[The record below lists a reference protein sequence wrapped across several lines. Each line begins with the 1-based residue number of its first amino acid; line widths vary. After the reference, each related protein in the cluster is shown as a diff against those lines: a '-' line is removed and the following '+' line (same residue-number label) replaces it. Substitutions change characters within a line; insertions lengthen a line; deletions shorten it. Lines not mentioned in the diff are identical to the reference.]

1 MHTVRSRSR
10 GRQNAIVD
18 IVRPEIERYVEE
30 HTTPPT
36 ALLEELTAETQATM
50 GSPEMLTGVVQGRLL
65 ELLVH
70 TAGARR
76 VLEIGTYTGYSALAM
91 AAGLPPDGRIDTCE
105 IDPGRAELAR
115 RYIARSPY
123 ADRITV
129 HVGPALESVAAIE
142 GTFDVV
148 FIDADK
154 PNYLN
159 YIEAVLTRL
168 TDRGLIAVD
177 NTLWSGEVVEPQGET
192 ARVIAGLNDRLA
204 ADPRLVVVQ
213 LTVRDGLTLIRRG

>member
-1 MHTVRSRSR
+1 VHTVRSRAA

-30 HTTPPT
+30 HTTPPPT
-36 ALLEELTAETQATM
+36 LLEELTAETWATM

-65 ELLVH
+65 ELLVYV
-70 TAGARR
+70 AGARS
-76 VLEIGTYTGYSALAM
+76 VLEIGTFTGYSALSM
-91 AAGLPPDGRIDTCE
+91 AAGLPPDGHIDTCE
-105 IDPGRAELAR
+105 IDPERAELAR

-129 HVGPALESVAAIE
+129 HVGPALESVAALE
-142 GTFDVV
+142 GAFDFV

-154 PNYLN
+154 PNYVH

-168 TDRGLIAVD
+168 SDHGLIAVD
-177 NTLWSGEVVEPQGET
+177 NTLWSGEVVEPHGDT
-192 ARVIAGLNDRLA
+192 ARVIAGLNGRLA

-213 LTVRDGLTLIRRG
+213 LTVRDGLTLIRRR